1 MSDNSKWYVF
11 YVRSRAE
18 KIAVSLLQEAGFEA
32 YLPLM
37 SVKRIWS
44 DRIKTVIVPMFTGY
58 VFVHCGLSEID
69 NVLDCQ
75 HLVAALKIGSEFSFV
90 RQKEI
95 DLLKSVEAGDYSVS
109 VEPGL
114 LNIGDNVE
122 IVSGVLKG
130 YIGSCIE
137 ESGANY
143 FVVAIEGI
151 NQSIKIKIGREKI
164 RRSTWSPEE

>member
-1 MSDNSKWYVF
+1 MSENLKWYVF

-18 KIAVSLLQEAGFEA
+18 KKAVSLLLESGFEA

-37 SVKRIWS
+37 TVDRVWS
-44 DRIKTVIVPMFTGY
+44 DRIKKVIVPMFNGY
-58 VFVHCGLSEID
+58 IFVRCDFYDISK
-69 NVLDCQ
+69 VLQCR
-75 HLVAALKIGSEFSFV
+75 HLVAALKTGSDYSVV
-90 RQKEI
+90 REKEI
-95 DLLKSVEAGDYSVS
+95 ELLKSVEAGDYSVS

-143 FVVAIEGI
+143 FIVAIEGI
-151 NQSIKIKIGREKI
+151 NQSIKIKIGKGMVRKV
-164 RRSTWSPEE
+164 

>member
-95 DLLKSVEAGDYSVS
+95 DMLKTIEESNYSIFIESSILNRGDT
-109 VEPGL
+109 
-114 LNIGDNVE
+114 VE
-122 IVSGVLKG
+122 IIYGVLKG
-130 YIGSCIE
+130 YSGSYIE
-137 ESGANY
+137 ESGSNY
-143 FVVAIEGI
+143 VVLSIEGI
-151 NQSIKIKIGREKI
+151 NQSVKIKIGKEYLKRG
-164 RRSTWSPEE
+164 